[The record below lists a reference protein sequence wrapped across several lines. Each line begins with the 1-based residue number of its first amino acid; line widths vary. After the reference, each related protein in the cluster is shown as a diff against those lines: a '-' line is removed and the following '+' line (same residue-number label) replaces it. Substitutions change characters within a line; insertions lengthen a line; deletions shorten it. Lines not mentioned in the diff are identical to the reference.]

1 MKKHILTFI
10 LTLAAIAINAQ
21 DQVRE
26 VEPGVDGPLPS
37 IPTMSEPAAG
47 TFGGLFLQSVGY
59 RHNSGWIINGNWANM
74 DAYEAYIYFV
84 SPTELGGEYHT
95 LQYRTNGGAWQ
106 NSLNSD
112 GEVKLITSDIS
123 FLSPVITSDIDYR
136 LVLHGGEKDGWVS
149 NVISVKKPTVDYSVI
164 TRSGYSEPD
173 FIGVGIEVDC
183 AYIDTERQNKGS
195 YNSSTG
201 KVDYTTYA
209 SFYTYNT
216 TCYHHQWYRMNPLS
230 YEMIPI
236 EGATGLT
243 YTPTAADLGYQLIDV
258 TTGDDQ
264 NISFYVAAN
273 HGIVQATI
281 LASIEYAG
289 LDGFILNTNYIL
301 PNGGKD
307 IEAIDWMSED
317 GDILPASCI
326 QEVKP
331 GQYAFVTELNEESGF
346 IIEYA
351 DENYKLVGDYGE
363 EGNPWYRFFHMFF
376 GEMNMP
382 IAATASVN
390 TPIDVIGRDINGHWD
405 VVATIDPS
413 AGEEEEIYLISGKYY
428 LRTQPT
434 AGTLATYYPSALLW
448 EEATAVT
455 PGYDIDEDGYYLT
468 KTYSINAKSVPPALN
483 GSGVIEGTV
492 NIASSAA
499 NAPRRASADASGIS
513 VYLQKK
519 GGDIIACEE
528 TNTSGGYRFEK
539 VPMGSYEVLVN
550 VDGCLQEQ
558 TTEVTLTNDQPT
570 VSDVDYYVNDDNTIT
585 TTPGSQAPT
594 AIAQHATATTQQWY
608 DLSGR
613 RLRHPQPG
621 VNIVKGTDGTVRR
634 IIMR

>member
-112 GEVKLITSDIS
+112 GEVNLITSDIS

-331 GQYAFVTELNEESGF
+331 GQYAFVTELNEESSF

-455 PGYDIDEDGYYLT
+455 PGYDIDEDWNYLT

-492 NIASSAA
+492 TVTNSS
-499 NAPRRASADASGIS
+499 NARQMAPADASGIN

-528 TNTSGGYRFEK
+528 TNASGSYRFEK
-539 VPMGSYEVLVN
+539 VPMGTYEVLVN
-550 VDGCLQEQ
+550 IDGCTQPSPA
-558 TTEVTLTNDQPT
+558 EVTLTNDNPT
-570 VSDVDYYVNDDNTIT
+570 VTDVDYEVEDNTIV
-585 TTPGSQAPT
+585 PAGQSGSAT
-594 AIAQHATATTQQWY
+594 SIANINVPQGAVIY
-608 DLSGR
+608 DLQGR
-613 RLRHPQPG
+613 RIGALQRG
-621 VNIVKGTDGTVRR
+621 MNIIRGSDGKTRKAIVH
-634 IIMR
+634 